1 MNIKKNNLVKD
12 ATINES
18 IKKNNGDKKSKRR

>member
-1 MNIKKNNLVKD
+1 MRMNIKKNNLVKD

-18 IKKNNGDKKSKRR
+18 IKKTNGDKNS